1 MYRILCASLVLI
13 VVIGMSAC
21 STAKEPSRSDSTPP
35 AATPQSQATAQPQ
48 GTTTTAPTTPI
59 AANGSLQVGQAIGT
73 YTAKG
78 EVVEL
83 KYAYAGRGERFGNQA
98 IIVLVTDKPIP
109 AAALAEE
116 MKDQRMLLNDEIKG
130 LEYVFM
136 DDESLWV
143 RFHPGQ
149 YQESTRRNLKEY
161 KVEGDVV
168 SGVDENKG
176 DLTNGRYARNV
187 RFVAAVTK

>member
-1 MYRILCASLVLI
+1 MYRILCTSLVL
-13 VVIGMSAC
+13 VMVILISAC
-21 STAKEPSRSDSTPP
+21 SKAKEPAKSDSTPS

-48 GTTTTAPTTPI
+48 ATTASTTST
-59 AANGSLQVGQAIGT
+59 AAPGDLQVGQASGN

-83 KYAYAGRGERFGNQA
+83 KYAYAARGERFGNQA
-98 IIVLVTDKPIP
+98 IIVLVTDQPIP
-109 AAALAEE
+109 AEALAEE
-116 MKDQRMLLNDEIKG
+116 IKDQPMLLNEKIKG

-149 YQESTRRNLKEY
+149 YQESTHLNLKEY

-168 SGVDENKG
+168 RGVDENKG

-187 RFVAAVTK
+187 RFVAAVMK

>member
-1 MYRILCASLVLI
+1 MYRILCASLVLVTVI
-13 VVIGMSAC
+13 VISAC
-21 STAKEPSRSDSTPP
+21 SKAKEPAKSDSTPP

-48 GTTTTAPTTPI
+48 ATTAATTST
-59 AANGSLQVGQAIGT
+59 AASGDLQVGQASGN

-83 KYAYAGRGERFGNQA
+83 KHAYAARGERFGNPA
-98 IIVLVTDKPIP
+98 IIVLVTDQPIP

-116 MKDQRMLLNDEIKG
+116 IKDQPMLLNEKIKG

-149 YQESTRRNLKEY
+149 YQESTHRNLKEY

-168 SGVDENKG
+168 RGVDENKG

-187 RFVAAVTK
+187 RFVASVMK

>member
-1 MYRILCASLVLI
+1 
-13 VVIGMSAC
+13 
-21 STAKEPSRSDSTPP
+21 
-35 AATPQSQATAQPQ
+35 
-48 GTTTTAPTTPI
+48 
-59 AANGSLQVGQAIGT
+59 
-73 YTAKG
+73 
-78 EVVEL
+78 
-83 KYAYAGRGERFGNQA
+83 
-98 IIVLVTDKPIP
+98 
-109 AAALAEE
+109 
-116 MKDQRMLLNDEIKG
+116 MLLDEKIKG

-149 YQESTRRNLKEY
+149 YQESTHRNLKEY

-168 SGVDENKG
+168 RGVDENKG

>member
-13 VVIGMSAC
+13 VVICMSAC
-21 STAKEPSRSDSTPP
+21 SKAKEPSRSDSTPP
-35 AATPQSQATAQPQ
+35 ATPQSQGTAQQQ
-48 GTTTTAPTTPI
+48 GTTTAPTSPT
-59 AANGSLQVGQAIGT
+59 AANGSLQAGQANGT

-83 KYAYAGRGERFGNQA
+83 KYAYAARGERFGNQA

-116 MKDQRMLLNDEIKG
+116 MKDQPMLLNDEIKG

-187 RFVAAVTK
+187 RFVAAVMK

>member
-1 MYRILCASLVLI
+1 MYRNLCASLLVI

-21 STAKEPSRSDSTPP
+21 SKAKEPSKSDSTPP
-35 AATPQSQATAQPQ
+35 AATPQVQTTAQPQ
-48 GTTTTAPTTPI
+48 TTTAPTATTT
-59 AANGSLQVGQAIGT
+59 ASGSLQAGQANGT

-83 KYAYAGRGERFGNQA
+83 KYAYAARGERFGNQA

-109 AAALAEE
+109 AAAIAAE
-116 MKDQRMLLNDEIKG
+116 MKDQPMLLNDEIKG

-187 RFVAAVTK
+187 RFVAAVMK

>member
-1 MYRILCASLVLI
+1 MCRILCSSLVL
-13 VVIGMSAC
+13 VTVIAISAC
-21 STAKEPSRSDSTPP
+21 SKVKEPAKSDSTPA

-48 GTTTTAPTTPI
+48 SDTATKTTPS
-59 AANGSLQVGQAIGT
+59 AAPGDLQIGQASGN

-78 EVVEL
+78 VTVEL

-98 IIVLVTDKPIP
+98 IIVLVTDQPIP
-109 AAALAEE
+109 AEALAEE
-116 MKDQRMLLNDEIKG
+116 IKDQPMLLDEKIKG

-149 YQESTRRNLKEY
+149 YQESTHLNLKEY
-161 KVEGDVV
+161 KVEGAVV
-168 SGVDENKG
+168 RGVDENKG

>member
-1 MYRILCASLVLI
+1 MYRILCTSLVLVTVI
-13 VVIGMSAC
+13 VISAC
-21 STAKEPSRSDSTPP
+21 SKSKEPATTGSTPP
-35 AATPQSQATAQPQ
+35 AATPQSQARAQPQ
-48 GTTTTAPTTPI
+48 ATTGTTTSTAVS
-59 AANGSLQVGQAIGT
+59 GDLQVGQASGT

-78 EVVEL
+78 ELVEL

-98 IIVLVTDKPIP
+98 IIVLVTDQPIP
-109 AAALAEE
+109 AEAVAEE
-116 MKDQRMLLNDEIKG
+116 IKDQSMLLNEKIKG

-149 YQESTRRNLKEY
+149 YQESTHLNLKEY

-168 SGVDENKG
+168 RGVDDNKG

-187 RFVAAVTK
+187 RFVAAVMK